1 MSLSPQLPDVDILQ
15 QIAERSMD
23 GFFLY
28 HLKTAHFS
36 YVNTALEEIIGL
48 SRQRMNEDLPGLR
61 ACVHPEDL
69 PTLQKGYERLLSS
82 AFRQSVEIR
91 IRMSDHTE
99 KWLLLTAYLIM
110 QEQERYS
117 IAGFASDI
125 TQQKEN
131 EIIANKYSA
140 HKNAILEMLAHD
152 LGGPLGAVKALASHL
167 LEQGREKGLKE
178 IEEPAQL
185 IKQTAERSIHLIHE
199 LLEQEYLESSETGL
213 QKQRVELIEQ
223 IEFHLEG
230 FRRLDITMEKVF
242 ELVSTSPT
250 VWVVIDQTKFLQ
262 VISNLV
268 SNAAKFTPEDG
279 HITVRVTEQPE
290 SIRLSVED
298 NGIGIPADLQPF
310 VFDRFTKARR
320 PGLRGEETVGLG
332 LSIVKRI
339 VELHQGRV
347 WLESTEHQG
356 ARVHIEIPRGD

>member
-1 MSLSPQLPDVDILQ
+1 
-15 QIAERSMD
+15 MD

-28 HLKTAHFS
+28 HLKAAHFA

-48 SRQRMNEDLPGLR
+48 SGQRVNEDLPGLL
-61 ACVHPEDL
+61 ASVHPEDL
-69 PTLQKGYERLLSS
+69 PTLQKGYERLLST

-91 IRMSDHTE
+91 IRMEDHTE

-117 IAGFASDI
+117 IAGFVSDI
-125 TQQKEN
+125 THHKEN
-131 EIIANKYSA
+131 EITANKYSA

-152 LGGPLGAVKALASHL
+152 LGGPLGAVRALAAHL
-167 LEQGREKGLKE
+167 LEQGRERGLKE
-178 IEEPAQL
+178 IEEPAHL

-199 LLEQEYLESSETGL
+199 LLEQEYLASSEIGL

-223 IEFHLEG
+223 LAFFLDG
-230 FRRLDITMEKVF
+230 FRRLDMTMQKQF
-242 ELVSTSPT
+242 ELVTSSPK

-262 VISNLV
+262 VVSNLV

-279 HITVRVTEQPE
+279 HITVRVTEQPQ

-298 NGIGIPADLQPF
+298 NGIGIPAHLQPF

-339 VELHQGRV
+339 VELHQGRI
-347 WLESTEHQG
+347 WLESAEQQG
-356 ARVHIEIPRGD
+356 SRFHIEVPKGD